1 METWTSLLGFIAV
14 MIGISIIAFLAGV
27 LIIILAVIKTVKG
40 EKRIGRIVTGGIIV
54 LLSLPVF
61 AGSVVMFITG
71 AASKKQLDD
80 PDTQKYGNAI
90 TDAFEDNDPYALAE
104 LCAYEGYTGDALTYD
119 DALDIFDYMDGE
131 VITATYIVKG
141 TSHRNNY
148 SMITYDYLVTTDEH
162 KTYDIIIHCMTDGP
176 DSSYMGIQ
184 NVKIKYEGKLREEY
198 GEKPDF
204 DN

>member
-1 METWTSLLGFIAV
+1 MEQWSSLLGFIAV

-80 PDTQKYGNAI
+80 PDTQKYGNARRE
-90 TDAFEDNDPYALAE
+90 AFEAKEPR
-104 LCAYEGYTGDALTYD
+104 
-119 DALDIFDYMDGE
+119 ALDIFDYMDGE

-198 GEKPDF
+198 GEKPNF